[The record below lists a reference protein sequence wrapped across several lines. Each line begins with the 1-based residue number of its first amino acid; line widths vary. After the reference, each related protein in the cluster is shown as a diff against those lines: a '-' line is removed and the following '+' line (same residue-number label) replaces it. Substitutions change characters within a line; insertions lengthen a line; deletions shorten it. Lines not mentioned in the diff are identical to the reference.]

1 MKRTG
6 RSTQAEML
14 NQWWQ
19 HDITKEVFK
28 TRIALKVP
36 SRKYNLE
43 WFDAIVGSKSVVFKN
58 SEGRKV
64 TLTMSQGV
72 RCVDCPGV
80 IAFDSEGK
88 GVVFLK

>member
-6 RSTQAEML
+6 NSTQAEML
-14 NQWWQ
+14 KSHWI
-19 HDITKEVFK
+19 HDVTFERFR
-28 TRIALKVP
+28 TQIALKVP

-43 WFDAIVGSKSVVFKN
+43 WFDAIVGSKWATFKN
-58 SEGRKV
+58 DEGNKV
-64 TLTMSQGV
+64 TLTMVRGV
-72 RCVDCPGV
+72 RCDNCPAV

>member
-28 TRIALKVP
+28 QPIALKVP

-43 WFDAIVGSKSVVFKN
+43 WFDAVVGSKWATFKN
-58 SEGRKV
+58 DEGRKV
-64 TLTMSQGV
+64 TLTMVMGV
-72 RCVDCPGV
+72 RCTDCPAV
-80 IAFDSEGK
+80 IAFDEFGK

>member
-6 RSTQAEML
+6 RSTQTEML

-43 WFDAIVGSKSVVFKN
+43 WFDAVAGGWSVEFKN
-58 SEGRKV
+58 EEGRKS
-64 TLTMSQGV
+64 TMKLSEGI
-72 RCVDCPGV
+72 RCDNCPAV